1 MKIKTIKYTLSIVL
15 GLSLTL
21 MSCKKD
27 LELKNE
33 FGLTPT
39 NAFTNLAS
47 YSRQLSGVYGN
58 FANPE
63 YYNGYTMI
71 TDVLTDDTY
80 ETSESLVNF
89 NQIHNWLYDASDR
102 QRTFFTSM
110 WRIPYNVIL
119 QSNYIINGIGN
130 VKSENELV
138 HNRILGQALASRAIA
153 HFDVLKAYSDNLDRN
168 STSLGV
174 PFKSDTRITF
184 PSRPQVK
191 EVYDSIYSDLNK
203 AITLLSNVDALIN
216 SGTNRG
222 FIDIWGARA
231 ALAKVALYAKD
242 YPTAIQQASLLI
254 AQFPLATRANF
265 PGIWN
270 DSRADEVIWAIQN
283 NSGDQGSP
291 FPSAD
296 LMSFRADRNTFGV
309 LPAFI
314 STYDTTGYGANPAMP
329 ISRDIRFSTYYFV
342 KTVTNGINNWAIKKY
357 RGKGTAADNLVNF
370 KVFRVAEMYLIRA
383 ESNALSNGGD
393 VAANADLSALKS
405 ARILNY
411 VHTPLAG
418 AALISEIAAERRR
431 ELSFEGH
438 RWFDLKRST
447 RTVNRSLAGTGN
459 ANPQVQTTL
468 PSISHRWVWPIPEV
482 ELRANTNMQPNP
494 GYN

>member
-1 MKIKTIKYTLSIVL
+1 MKFRNLKYTLTVVL
-15 GLSLTL
+15 GLSFTL

-39 NAFTNLAS
+39 NAFTDLAS
-47 YSRQLSGVYGN
+47 YARQLSGVYGQ
-58 FANPE
+58 FANAE
-63 YYNGYTMI
+63 YYNGYTMV

-80 ETSESLVNF
+80 ETTESLVNF
-89 NQIHNWLYDASDR
+89 NQVHNWLYDASDR

-110 WRIPYNVIL
+110 FRLPYNVVL
-119 QSNYIINGIGN
+119 QSNYIINGIEG
-130 VKSENELV
+130 VKGENELV
-138 HNRILGQALASRAIA
+138 HNRILGQALAARAIA
-153 HFDVLKAYSDNLDRN
+153 HFDVLKGFSDNLDRN
-168 STSLGV
+168 STSLGI
-174 PFKSDTRITF
+174 PYKTDTRITF
-184 PSRPQVK
+184 PARPQVK
-191 EVYDSIYSDLNK
+191 EVYDNIYGDLNK
-203 AITLLSNVDALIN
+203 AIALLGSVDAPIN
-216 SGTNRG
+216 SATIKG

-242 YPTAIQQASLLI
+242 YPTAIQQSSLLI
-254 AQFPLATRANF
+254 SQFPLATRANF

-270 DSRADEVIWAIQN
+270 DSRADEVIWSIQN
-283 NSGDQGSP
+283 NSGDPGA
-291 FPSAD
+291 FPSAE

-314 STYDTTGYGANPAMP
+314 STYDTTGFGVTGT
-329 ISRDIRFSTYYFV
+329 SRDIRFSTYYFV
-342 KTVTNGINNWAIKKY
+342 KTVTNGINNWGIRKY

-383 ESNALSNGGD
+383 EANALATGGD

-411 VHTPLAG
+411 VHTPLTG

-438 RWFDLKRST
+438 RWFDLKRTT
-447 RTVNRSLAGTGN
+447 RTVNRPLTGTGN
-459 ANPQVQTTL
+459 PNNQVQTTL
-468 PSISHRWVWPIPEV
+468 APSSFRWVWPIPEV
-482 ELRANTNMQPNP
+482 ERRANPNMQQNT

>member
-1 MKIKTIKYTLSIVL
+1 MKIRQIKNSLAIIL
-15 GLSLTL
+15 GLSFTL

-39 NAFTNLAS
+39 NAFTDLAS
-47 YSRQLSGVYGN
+47 YSRQLSGVYGS

-63 YYNGYTMI
+63 YYNGNIMV
-71 TDVLTDDTY
+71 TDALTDDTY
-80 ETSESLVNF
+80 ETTESLVNF

-102 QRTFFTSM
+102 QRGFFTSLF
-110 WRIPYNVIL
+110 RVPYNVIL
-119 QSNYIINGIGN
+119 QSNFIINGIGS
-130 VKSENELV
+130 VKSENELT
-138 HNRILGQALASRAIA
+138 HNRILGQALAARAIA
-153 HFDVLKAYSDNLDRN
+153 HFDVLKGFSDNLDRN
-168 STSLGV
+168 STSLGI
-174 PFKSDTRITF
+174 PYKIDIERTL
-184 PSRPQVK
+184 PARPQVK
-191 EVYDSIYSDLNK
+191 EVYDNIYSDLNG
-203 AITLLSNVDALIN
+203 AIALLSSIDAPIN
-216 SGTNRG
+216 STTKG

-242 YPTAIQQASLLI
+242 YPTAIQQSSLLI

-270 DSRADEVIWAIQN
+270 DSRTDEVIWAIQN
-283 NSGDQGSP
+283 NSGDIGSP

-296 LMSFRADRNTFGV
+296 VMSFRADRNTFGG

-314 STYDTTGYGANPAMP
+314 STYDTTSFAATGT
-329 ISRDIRFSTYYFV
+329 SRDVRFSTYYFV
-342 KTVTNGINNWAIKKY
+342 KTVTNGINNWAVKKY

-383 ESNALSNGGD
+383 EANALSSGGD

-411 VHTPLAG
+411 VHTPLVG
-418 AALISEIAAERRR
+418 AALVSEIAAERRR

-438 RWFDLKRST
+438 RWFDLKRTT
-447 RTVNRSLAGTGN
+447 RTVNRPLTGTGN
-459 ANPQVQTTL
+459 PNNQVQTTL
-468 PSISHRWVWPIPEV
+468 TSSSHRWVWPIPEV
-482 ELRANTNMQPNP
+482 ELRANPNMQQNP

>member
-1 MKIKTIKYTLSIVL
+1 MKIKTIKYTLTVVL
-15 GLSLTL
+15 GLSITL
-21 MSCKKD
+21 LSCKKQ

-33 FGLTPT
+33 FALTPT
-39 NAFTNLAS
+39 NSFTDLTS
-47 YSRQLSGVYGN
+47 YARQLSGIYN
-58 FANPE
+58 SFASAE
-63 YYNGYTMI
+63 YYNGYTMV

-89 NQIHNWLYDASDR
+89 NQVHNWQYDASDR

-110 WRIPYNVIL
+110 FRLPYNVIL
-119 QSNYIINGIGN
+119 QSNYIINGIGG

-138 HNRILGQALASRAIA
+138 HNRILGQALAARAIA
-153 HFDVLKAYSDNLDRN
+153 HFDVLKAYSDNLNRN
-168 STSLGV
+168 STSLGI
-174 PFKSDTRITF
+174 PYKTDTRITF
-184 PSRPQVK
+184 PGRPQVK
-191 EVYDSIYSDLNK
+191 VVYDSIYNDLNT
-203 AITLLSNVDALIN
+203 AIALLGNVDAAIN
-216 SGTNRG
+216 SATNKG
-222 FIDIWGARA
+222 FIDIWSARA

-242 YPTAIQQASLLI
+242 YPTAIQQSSLLI

-270 DSRADEVIWAIQN
+270 DSRTDEVIWAIQN
-283 NSGDQGSP
+283 NSGDPGSP

-296 LMSFRADRNTFGV
+296 LMSFRANRNTFGV

-342 KTVTNGINNWAIKKY
+342 KTVTNGANNWAIRKY
-357 RGKGTAADNLVNF
+357 RGKGTAGDNLVNF

-383 ESNALSNGGD
+383 EANALSNGGD
-393 VAANADLSALKS
+393 VAANSDLSALKT

-418 AALISEIAAERRR
+418 SALISEIAAERRR
-431 ELSFEGH
+431 ELAFEGH

-447 RTVNRSLAGTGN
+447 RIVNRPLTGTGN
-459 ANPQVQTTL
+459 ANTEVQTTL
-468 PSISHRWVWPIPEV
+468 APSSHRWVWPIPEV
-482 ELRANTNMQPNP
+482 ELRANPNMVQNP